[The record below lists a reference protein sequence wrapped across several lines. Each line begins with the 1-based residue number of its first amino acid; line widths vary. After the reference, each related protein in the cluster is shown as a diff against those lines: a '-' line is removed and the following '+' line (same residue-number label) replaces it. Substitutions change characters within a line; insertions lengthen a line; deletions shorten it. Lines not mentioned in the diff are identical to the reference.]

1 MKSPNLHLSPECDIS
16 SVNIEKD
23 RCAPA
28 VLPPQTARCASTTQE
43 AASPGDTFPPW
54 RSTTRHSR
62 RRERHVSFLKALGS
76 WPMDGDKVTAARLH
90 AEVKVFGDCRL
101 PFKYEVPH
109 RFYCP
114 THPSCILERGKDFTR
129 FDSFL
134 SWCVL
139 LTRATKFSFLIFR
152 FFQITEK
159 NTRLSRV

>member
-1 MKSPNLHLSPECDIS
+1 MPQQFCHL
-16 SVNIEKD
+16 
-23 RCAPA
+23 RQPA
-28 VLPPQTARCASTTQE
+28 VLPPPRRPPAPGIPSHLGGAPPGTAEEER
-43 AASPGDTFPPW
+43 DTCPFSRPW
-54 RSTTRHSR
+54 GPD
-62 RRERHVSFLKALGS
+62 K
-76 WPMDGDKVTAARLH
+76 WMGDKVTAARLH
-90 AEVKVFGDCRL
+90 AEVKVFGDCQL

-139 LTRATKFSFLIFR
+139 LTRATKFSFLIFC